1 MSEKSGGVHFLKT
14 TIIGGLLFLV
24 PVGVLIIL
32 LAKVVDL
39 MLLVAEPI
47 AAERVQRLN
56 LPITAYME
64 NVERFGQGTNE
75 LLTATSSTPAQ

>member
-1 MSEKSGGVHFLKT
+1 MSENSGGVHFIKT
-14 TIIGGLLFLV
+14 TI
-24 PVGVLIIL
+24 
-32 LAKVVDL
+32 
-39 MLLVAEPI
+39 I

-75 LLTATSSTPAQ
+75 LLTAASSTPAQ